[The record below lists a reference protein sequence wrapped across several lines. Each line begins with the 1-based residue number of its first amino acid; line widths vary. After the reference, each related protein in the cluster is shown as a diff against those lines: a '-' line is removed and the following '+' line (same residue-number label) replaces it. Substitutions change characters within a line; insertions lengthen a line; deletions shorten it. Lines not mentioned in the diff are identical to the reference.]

1 MAATAVAVVVM
12 VVVRHVV
19 AIDQVEVA
27 IVADRRMDLA
37 RARVRVRNVATIEA
51 VPEKA
56 TTAAIG
62 IAAAVAETEMQKTD
76 F

>member
-37 RARVRVRNVATIEA
+37 RARVHVRNVATIEA

-62 IAAAVAETEMQKTD
+62 IAAAVAATEMQKTD